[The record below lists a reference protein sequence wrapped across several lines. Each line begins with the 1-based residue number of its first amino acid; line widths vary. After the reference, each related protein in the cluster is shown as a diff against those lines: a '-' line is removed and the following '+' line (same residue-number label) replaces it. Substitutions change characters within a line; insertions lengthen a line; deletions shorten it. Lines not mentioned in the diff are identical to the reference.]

1 MTTLED
7 TIKQYED
14 RVKRIRRE
22 ADERIDAINKHIEKL
37 KKRLEQKRK

>member
-14 RVKRIRRE
+14 RAKRIRRK
-22 ADERIDAINKHIEKL
+22 ADERIDAINKHVEKL